1 MKFENPLRSFAF
13 FHEILEGKLFLGAMP
28 TNAAEMQMLLSTG
41 IDSILTV
48 QEEYEYGENLPSM
61 ESVLWKRLPIR
72 DWNLGGLP
80 TIDQLETGANL
91 LHDWIDE
98 NDRIVYVHCFAGM
111 GRSPLVC
118 LAYLTKWKKMSLEEG
133 LRFLRARRPQA
144 SPTLQQLEVLRE
156 MLGRKNVNG
165 SPR

>member
-48 QEEYEYGENLPSM
+48 QEEYEYGESLPSM
-61 ESVLWKRLPIR
+61 ERFLWRRLPIR

-118 LAYLTKWKKMSLEEG
+118 LAYLTKWMEMSLEEG